1 MYKWRIIHQMDNSYK
16 LTNETIRNNK
26 INNQSYIIEGLA
38 KIIIGP
44 NCDMRLSLQ
53 QVEEIGEVQTTGD
66 LTYHEKY
73 PIKFCINNGKLL
85 SFEYL
90 WEDEISSV
98 RIKKALLLQLQMSSQ
113 TYGQQFYTVE
123 IDHLGSCQTEYIPKT
138 INSHSVTMIKKRNSM
153 FCNDG
158 YQPFFITDNSKL
170 NDQHFI
176 INNRPLYLQSDL
188 ICELTHKLNGP
199 IINVNCQETS
209 ITQQQW
215 FPLFSINTLTLNV
228 NMQINLTEET
238 EYNGEFIK
246 FDGISETDFEVPDK
260 NHTLLVN
267 NLLIENNITNH
278 NYINLIMNTPEKF
291 SYFIEQLKCLT
302 YEQWKIVYNSWE
314 ESIQTR
320 EIRNFLENVMLEVQ
334 TESSIIF
341 IINHFIV
348 NAKNEYK
355 QLKWINY
362 LSIVKKP
369 TIEFMKEI
377 KSLLTDDLYNH
388 TVYYVSSNIKRFCEN
403 HPSCM
408 KSQIIKE
415 MADIIENAVDLEDN
429 TKSLKTLQTIA
440 NIGKI
445 LSSQK
450 IISLFQK
457 ILIDYKMEYND
468 DLRLNFGQIID
479 HFRCEQNVDNILWN
493 VFLNTT
499 ESNELRIT
507 IFNSYI
513 KCLTD
518 GKMKKIMK
526 ILNKSLDIQIR
537 SYMICKLV
545 SLFKTHDP
553 SKKHLQL
560 IVYKY
565 ENEIIQLNKDN
576 GFLFIIRNSGYYEW
590 IQKTKYVPSR
600 RQYSI
605 LIVV

>member
-1 MYKWRIIHQMDNSYK
+1 MLYPQRFSDLQILIIFWNIINHLTFLINANDLYINGIIVSQFKIGYQYMYKWRIIHQMDNSYK
-16 LTNETIRNNK
+16 LINETIRNNK
-26 INNQSYIIEGLA
+26 INNQSYVIEGLA
-38 KIIIGP
+38 KIITGP

-73 PIKFCINNGKLL
+73 PIKFCLNNGKLL

-153 FCNDG
+153 FCDDG

-228 NMQINLTEET
+228 NMQINFTEET

-278 NYINLIMNTPEKF
+278 NYINMIMNTPEKF

-388 TVYYVSSNIKRFCEN
+388 TVYYVSSSIKRFCEN

-415 MADIIENAVDLEDN
+415 MVDIIENAVDLEDN
-429 TKSLKTLQTIA
+429 IKSLKTLQTIA

-468 DLRLNFGQIID
+468 DLRLYFGQIID

-518 GKMKKIMK
+518 EKMKKIMK
-526 ILNKSLDIQIR
+526 ILNKSLDIQNINQ
-537 SYMICKLV
+537 
-545 SLFKTHDP
+545 FW
-553 SKKHLQL
+553 Q
-560 IVYKY
+560 
-565 ENEIIQLNKDN
+565 
-576 GFLFIIRNSGYYEW
+576 
-590 IQKTKYVPSR
+590 
-600 RQYSI
+600 
-605 LIVV
+605 

>member
-1 MYKWRIIHQMDNSYK
+1 MYKWRIIHQMYNSYE
-16 LTNETIRNNK
+16 LTNETIRNHK
-26 INNQSYIIEGLA
+26 INVQSYIIEGLA

-44 NCDMRLSLQ
+44 HCDMRLSLQ
-53 QVEEIGEVQTTGD
+53 QVEEPGEIQTTEN

-73 PIKFCINNGKLL
+73 PIKFCLSNGKLL

-90 WEDEISSV
+90 WDDEISSV

-153 FCNDG
+153 FCNDE
-158 YQPFFITDNSKL
+158 YQPFFIRDNSKL
-170 NDQHFI
+170 NDQQFI

-188 ICELTHKLNGP
+188 LCELTHKLNGP

-215 FPLFSINTLTLNV
+215 FPLFSINTLTINV

-246 FDGISETDFEVPDK
+246 FDGISETDFEVPDR
-260 NHTLLVN
+260 NHTLLIN

-278 NYINLIMNTPEKF
+278 NYINMIMNTPEKF

-314 ESIQTR
+314 ENIQTR

-348 NAKNEYK
+348 NAKDEYK

-377 KSLLTDDLYNH
+377 KSLLTDHLYNH
-388 TVYYVSSNIKRFCEN
+388 TVYYVSLSIKCFCEN

-415 MADIIENAVDLEDN
+415 MVNIIENAVDLEDN
-429 TKSLKTLQTIA
+429 IKV
-440 NIGKI
+440 
-445 LSSQK
+445 
-450 IISLFQK
+450 II
-457 ILIDYKMEYND
+457 
-468 DLRLNFGQIID
+468 
-479 HFRCEQNVDNILWN
+479 
-493 VFLNTT
+493 
-499 ESNELRIT
+499 
-507 IFNSYI
+507 
-513 KCLTD
+513 
-518 GKMKKIMK
+518 
-526 ILNKSLDIQIR
+526 
-537 SYMICKLV
+537 
-545 SLFKTHDP
+545 
-553 SKKHLQL
+553 
-560 IVYKY
+560 
-565 ENEIIQLNKDN
+565 
-576 GFLFIIRNSGYYEW
+576 
-590 IQKTKYVPSR
+590 
-600 RQYSI
+600 
-605 LIVV
+605 

>member
-38 KIIIGP
+38 RIIIGP

-53 QVEEIGEVQTTGD
+53 QVEEMGEIQTTGD

-73 PIKFCINNGKLL
+73 PIKFCLNNGKLL

-209 ITQQQW
+209 VTQQQW

-278 NYINLIMNTPEKF
+278 NYINMIMNTPEKF

-348 NAKNEYK
+348 NTKNEYK

-388 TVYYVSSNIKRFCEN
+388 TVYYVSLSIKRFCEN
-403 HPSCM
+403 HPSCI

-415 MADIIENAVDLEDN
+415 MVDIIENAVDLEDN
-429 TKSLKTLQTIA
+429 IKSLKTLQTIA

-468 DLRLNFGQIID
+468 DLRLYFGQIID

-518 GKMKKIMK
+518 EKMKKIMK

-590 IQKTKYVPSR
+590 IQKTKY
-600 RQYSI
+600 
-605 LIVV
+605 

>member
-1 MYKWRIIHQMDNSYK
+1 MIIIF
-16 LTNETIRNNK
+16 LFI
-26 INNQSYIIEGLA
+26 YII
-38 KIIIGP
+38 I
-44 NCDMRLSLQ
+44 NRFVQLQ

-73 PIKFCINNGKLL
+73 PIKFCLNNGKLL

-153 FCNDG
+153 FCDDG

-228 NMQINLTEET
+228 NMQINFTEET

-278 NYINLIMNTPEKF
+278 NYINMIMNTPEKF

-388 TVYYVSSNIKRFCEN
+388 TVYYVSSSIKRFCEN

-415 MADIIENAVDLEDN
+415 MVDIIENAVDLEDN
-429 TKSLKTLQTIA
+429 IK
-440 NIGKI
+440 
-445 LSSQK
+445 
-450 IISLFQK
+450 LFK
-457 ILIDYKMEYND
+457 E
-468 DLRLNFGQIID
+468 
-479 HFRCEQNVDNILWN
+479 E
-493 VFLNTT
+493 
-499 ESNELRIT
+499 E
-507 IFNSYI
+507 
-513 KCLTD
+513 
-518 GKMKKIMK
+518 KIMF
-526 ILNKSLDIQIR
+526 DHVT
-537 SYMICKLV
+537 C
-545 SLFKTHDP
+545 
-553 SKKHLQL
+553 
-560 IVYKY
+560 
-565 ENEIIQLNKDN
+565 
-576 GFLFIIRNSGYYEW
+576 
-590 IQKTKYVPSR
+590 
-600 RQYSI
+600 
-605 LIVV
+605 